1 MAPAQRA
8 KGADMTAQLEKDL
21 AEQPEAKPIG
31 APEQPQV
38 APTPPEE
45 RGDKPMLA
53 EMPTFELAGRTYTM
67 RRLNYADHSRL
78 AGIVRVAVA
87 MGEINLAAV
96 AASGDPAKQ
105 MNALIMLLLNALA
118 YAETAV
124 QGFLASVVGVDRPTL
139 LDPDYFPFASLP
151 RVVRKLKEHPDL
163 QDFFVQVGEELKEQ
177 ATPTPPSSGLP
188 TSSPDDTDTPMP
200 TS

>member
-1 MAPAQRA
+1 MAPAQRT
-8 KGADMTAQLEKDL
+8 KGADMMDDHPNQGQ
-21 AEQPEAKPIG
+21 AEQPVET
-31 APEQPQV
+31 PEQPQV

-45 RGDKPMLA
+45 RGDKPLLA

-87 MGEINLAAV
+87 MGDINLAAV

-105 MNALIMLLLNALA
+105 MGAVIALLLNALA

-139 LDPDYFPFASLP
+139 LDPDRFPFSSLP
-151 RVVRKLKEHPDL
+151 MVVRKLREHPDL
-163 QDFFVQVGEELKEQ
+163 LDFFARVAEEVGWQ
-177 ATPTPPSSGLP
+177 ATPTEPSSGLP
-188 TSSPDDTDTPMP
+188 TSSPSDTATPMP